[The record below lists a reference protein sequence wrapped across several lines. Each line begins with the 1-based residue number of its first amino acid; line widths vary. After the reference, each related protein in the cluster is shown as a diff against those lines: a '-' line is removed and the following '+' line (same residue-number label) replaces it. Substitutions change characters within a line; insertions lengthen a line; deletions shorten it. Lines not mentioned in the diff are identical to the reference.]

1 MIDKIYEILLTHN
14 RPWSFRELI
23 FFVIVLMVATIIFS
37 ILLKKDKMNL
47 FQLIA
52 GELLLIFMFI
62 VLGSTVFT
70 RVPDKVEAY
79 KLMPFWSWNEV
90 IKGDIE
96 LLEENLLNFLLL
108 FPFGFLLPF
117 VFYKKISWNKAFIM
131 GLAFSFF
138 IETSQ
143 LILHRGLFEWDDM
156 IHNSIGAMLGCII
169 ANKIFEKFVKK
180 EK

>member
-1 MIDKIYEILLTHN
+1 MDIKGVNFLCYCISGSNYYFFYFIKKGKI
-14 RPWSFRELI
+14 
-23 FFVIVLMVATIIFS
+23 
-37 ILLKKDKMNL
+37 NL

-52 GELLLIFMFI
+52 GDLLLIFIFI

-90 IKGDIE
+90 IKGDVE

-117 VFYKKISWNKAFIM
+117 VFYKKIGCYKALFM

-138 IETSQ
+138 IVNVVQ
-143 LILHRGLFEWDDM
+143 LKILHRGLFEWDDM
-156 IHNSIGAMLGCII
+156 IHNSLGAMIGCII
-169 ANKIFEKFVKK
+169 ANKIFEKLFRK
-180 EK
+180 

>member
-14 RPWSFRELI
+14 RPWTLRELI

-37 ILLKKDKMNL
+37 ILLKKGKINL

-90 IKGDIE
+90 IKGNIQV
-96 LLEENLLNFLLL
+96 LEENLLNLTLL

-117 VFYKKISWNKAFIM
+117 VFYRKIIWYKALIM
-131 GLAFSFF
+131 GLVFSFF

-156 IHNSIGAMLGCII
+156 IHNSLGAMIGCII
-169 ANKIFEKFVKK
+169 ANKIFEKLFRK
-180 EK
+180 

>member
-14 RPWSFRELI
+14 RPWTLRELI

-37 ILLKKDKMNL
+37 ILLKKGKINL

-90 IKGDIE
+90 IKGNIQV
-96 LLEENLLNFLLL
+96 LEENLLNLTLL

-117 VFYKKISWNKAFIM
+117 VFYRKIIWYKALIM
-131 GLAFSFF
+131 GLVFSFF

-156 IHNSIGAMLGCII
+156 IHNSLGAMLGCII
-169 ANKIFEKFVKK
+169 ANKIFEKLFRK
-180 EK
+180 